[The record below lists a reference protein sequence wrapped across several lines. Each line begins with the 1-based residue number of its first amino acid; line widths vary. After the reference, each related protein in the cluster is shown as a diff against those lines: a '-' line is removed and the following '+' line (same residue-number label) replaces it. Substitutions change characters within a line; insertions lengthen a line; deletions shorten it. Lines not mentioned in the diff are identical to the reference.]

1 MESGGDVATAGSQAA
16 SAAAVTATDVAREV
30 AQVAV
35 STVGGAVLDA
45 AQNVMK
51 RRGKS
56 ADKGASQRGSGAN
69 STGPSGPTSRAPV

>member
-1 MESGGDVATAGSQAA
+1 
-16 SAAAVTATDVAREV
+16 
-30 AQVAV
+30 
-35 STVGGAVLDA
+35 
-45 AQNVMK
+45 VMK